1 MNNYLIDGETG
12 RVITEDVRIFVTGA
26 QLEAY
31 EKYKKAKREKE
42 KVPEK
47 REFTDLIQ
55 SLCGL
60 DISPWKS

>member
-31 EKYKKAKREKE
+31 EKYKKAKSRRKRFQR
-42 KVPEK
+42 K

-60 DISPWKS
+60 DISPWRS

>member
-47 REFTDLIQ
+47 KE
-55 SLCGL
+55 SLQT
-60 DISPWKS
+60 